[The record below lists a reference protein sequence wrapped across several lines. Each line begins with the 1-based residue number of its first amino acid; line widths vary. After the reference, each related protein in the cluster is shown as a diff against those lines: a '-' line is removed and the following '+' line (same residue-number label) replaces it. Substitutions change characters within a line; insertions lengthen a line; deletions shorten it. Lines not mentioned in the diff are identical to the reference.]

1 MSNDHLETTG
11 SSDPNTNL
19 LKYLPIVLNPD
30 RTITRPIQIPSTAA
44 SPDPT
49 SSSPVLTKDLAL
61 NPLHNT
67 FVRLFLPRHALY
79 NSAKLPLVVY
89 FHGGGFI
96 LFSAASTIFHDF
108 CCEMAVHAGV
118 VIASVDYRLAPEHR
132 LPAAYDDAMEALQW
146 IKDSRDEWLTN
157 FADFS
162 NCFIMGESAG
172 GNIAYHAGLRAAA
185 VADEL
190 LPLKIKGLVLDEPGF
205 GGSKRTGSELR
216 LANDSRLPTFVL
228 DLIWELSLP
237 MGADRD
243 HEYCNPTAESE
254 PLYSFD
260 KIRSLGWRV
269 MVVGCHGDPMIDRQM
284 ELAERLEK
292 KGVDV
297 VAQFDV
303 GGYHAVKLEDP
314 EKAKQFFVI
323 LKKFVV
329 DSCTT
334 KL

>member
-1 MSNDHLETTG
+1 MSNDHQKTTG
-11 SSDPNTNL
+11 TSNPDSNL

-30 RTITRPIQIPSTAA
+30 GTITRLIQIPSTAA

-61 NPLHNT
+61 NPMHNT

-96 LFSAASTIFHDF
+96 LFSAASTFFHDF

-132 LPAAYDDAMEALQW
+132 LPAAYDDAMEALYW

-172 GNIAYHAGLRAAA
+172 GNIVYHAGRRAAA
-185 VADEL
+185 VADDL
-190 LPLKIKGLVLDEPGF
+190 LPLKIKGLVL
-205 GGSKRTGSELR
+205 
-216 LANDSRLPTFVL
+216 
-228 DLIWELSLP
+228 LIF
-237 MGADRD
+237 
-243 HEYCNPTAESE
+243 N
-254 PLYSFD
+254 F
-260 KIRSLGWRV
+260 
-269 MVVGCHGDPMIDRQM
+269 
-284 ELAERLEK
+284 
-292 KGVDV
+292 
-297 VAQFDV
+297 
-303 GGYHAVKLEDP
+303 
-314 EKAKQFFVI
+314 
-323 LKKFVV
+323 KFYIF
-329 DSCTT
+329 
-334 KL
+334 LL